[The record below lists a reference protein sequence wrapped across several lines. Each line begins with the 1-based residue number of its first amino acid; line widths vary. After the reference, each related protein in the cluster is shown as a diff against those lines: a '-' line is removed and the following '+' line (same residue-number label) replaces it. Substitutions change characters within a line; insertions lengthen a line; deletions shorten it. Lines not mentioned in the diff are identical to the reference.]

1 MITRASTAGIN
12 VSDQDRA
19 IEFYTGKLGF
29 QKVKDEPMSADARWI
44 EVAPPGA
51 ETRIVL
57 FKPEDEND
65 IGGFSNVIF
74 ECDDMQA
81 TYEEL
86 SGKGVEF
93 TTEPMDATSWGAN
106 APKLWPI
113 WRHQPVSAT
122 VSASVSAGVR

>member
-19 IEFYTGKLGF
+19 LEFYTSKLGF

-44 EVAPPGA
+44 EVAPAGA

-86 SGKGVEF
+86 SNKDVEF
-93 TTEPMDATSWGAN
+93 TAEPADATSWGAN
-106 APKLWPI
+106 APKMWAHFKDPDGNEFGLA
-113 WRHQPVSAT
+113 QF
-122 VSASVSAGVR
+122 

>member
-1 MITRASTAGIN
+1 MITRASTASIN

-19 IEFYTGKLGF
+19 LEFYTGKLGF
-29 QKVKDEPMSADARWI
+29 QKVKDEPMSADSRWI

-57 FKPEDEND
+57 FKPDEAVD

-86 SGKGVEF
+86 SGRGVEAA
-93 TTEPMDATSWGAN
+93 EPMDATSWGAN
-106 APKLWPI
+106 APKMWAQFKDPDGNEFGLA
-113 WRHQPVSAT
+113 QF
-122 VSASVSAGVR
+122 